1 MFIEFQVVFDV
12 THGERHRVPHFKEKH
27 KMILRM
33 VCPKCGENV
42 QKVVLC
48 NWDSE
53 SQEFL
58 YGDIK
63 PGLHYWCHACGDIE
77 QPVHITRSASEERLY
92 QRMHQRASLTEA
104 DWKCF
109 EDKIL
114 WNGTPE
120 DMERYY
126 RKMDEEHER
135 LNRANKQAYHI
146 IESIPLHEFVS
157 SENSRGRCRWAY
169 LRYLEK
175 MEEEEKRGD
184 HHLAEQEEQSMWD

>member
-33 VCPKCGENV
+33 VCPKCGEDI

-92 QRMHQRASLTEA
+92 QRMMSSRLPPLWLPEERDMLQRASVI
-104 DWKCF
+104 K
-109 EDKIL
+109 
-114 WNGTPE
+114 
-120 DMERYY
+120 
-126 RKMDEEHER
+126 
-135 LNRANKQAYHI
+135 
-146 IESIPLHEFVS
+146 SIPLHEFVS

-175 MEEEEKRGD
+175 MEEEEKNGD

>member
-12 THGERHRVPHFKEKH
+12 THGERHRVPHFQEKH

-33 VCPKCGENV
+33 VCPKCGED
-42 QKVVLC
+42 VLLQC
-48 NWDSE
+48 FAAWDSHFQRWE
-53 SQEFL
+53 SSEMH
-58 YGDIK
+58 GPDA
-63 PGLHYWCHACGDIE
+63 GHWCPSCGDIE

-92 QRMHQRASLTEA
+92 QQMHQRTSLTEA

-126 RKMDEEHER
+126 RKMEEEHKR
-135 LNRANKQAYHI
+135 LI
-146 IESIPLHEFVS
+146 LESIPLHEFVS

-184 HHLAEQEEQSMWD
+184 HPLAEQEEQSMWD